1 MQYTPTEMLGH
12 RETREK
18 MRSWV
23 QGLRRLAGNHSFL
36 PAWTRSTCGLWA
48 GDFGVHSLLSPSP
61 LISAEPGQVQHELC
75 SSIRT
80 WKTHI
85 LLFGVTLSLLQ
96 SKKMITAPLPTKI
109 VHILIS
115 GTWEHQDVSELM
127 MLREGCLP
135 GPRGQALR
143 APRGWSWEHTEEKT
157 RWIERQGP
165 EQRPLQ
171 TRSTGQPLEAGR
183 GRKEPPLGSSEGAG
197 STDTLILDV
206 WAPEMRE
213 NTVLFF

>member
-1 MQYTPTEMLGH
+1 MRPLSWGLWGSLSLQPLPTRLC
-12 RETREK
+12 RTR
-18 MRSWV
+18 
-23 QGLRRLAGNHSFL
+23 AGT
-36 PAWTRSTCGLWA
+36 AWTVFQYPNMKDPHLNV
-48 GDFGVHSLLSPSP
+48 GV
-61 LISAEPGQVQHELC
+61 I
-75 SSIRT
+75 
-80 WKTHI
+80 
-85 LLFGVTLSLLQ
+85 LSLLQ

-127 MLREGCLP
+127 MLRGCLP

-165 EQRPLQ
+165 ERCPLQ